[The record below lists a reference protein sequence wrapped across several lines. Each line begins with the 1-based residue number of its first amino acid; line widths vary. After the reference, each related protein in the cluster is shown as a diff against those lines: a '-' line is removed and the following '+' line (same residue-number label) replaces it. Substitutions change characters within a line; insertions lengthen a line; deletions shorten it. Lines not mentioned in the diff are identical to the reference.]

1 MRRSPIRRTALVA
14 ALIAAVAGVA
24 AGTGPAAAAGGAGS
38 VRDVCPTARPGQL
51 RCLAKVR
58 SDLRGGHGVR
68 GPASGTALPAGYG
81 PADLRSAYDLPT
93 TGGAD
98 QTVAIVDAGDA
109 ANAEADLAVYRD
121 TYGLPACTTANGC
134 FRKVNQDG
142 QASPLPEDAGW
153 SVEIALDLDMVSAV
167 CPDCHILLVEA
178 DYPDAGSLSTAVDTA
193 AALGATEISNSYGGG
208 DGHGVDQYAASYRHP
223 GVAVVA
229 SSGDSGYG
237 NPTAP
242 AEYPSVIAVGGTSLH
257 RDGSARGWAESA
269 WSGSG
274 TGCSAYLA
282 KPAWQHDPNC
292 PNRMIADIAAVA
304 DPNTGVA
311 VYETEQE
318 TGWIVAGGTSAS
330 SPIVAGIIALAGN
343 PDRYPDASYF
353 YAHGEQLHDIVTGAA
368 EGVDCGGDYLCTA
381 LPGYDGLTGNGTP
394 NGIAAF

>member
-1 MRRSPIRRTALVA
+1 MQRFHIRRTALVT
-14 ALIAAVAGVA
+14 ALIAAVTALAG
-24 AGTGPAAAAGGAGS
+24 GTAPAAAARGTGS
-38 VRDVCPTARPGQL
+38 VRNVCPAARPGQV

-58 SDLRGGHGVR
+58 TDLHGGRGAR
-68 GPASGTALPAGYG
+68 DRAAPPAGYG
-81 PADLRSAYDLPT
+81 PADLRSAYDLPAS
-93 TGGAD
+93 GGAD

-134 FRKVNQDG
+134 FRKVNQEG
-142 QASPLPEDAGW
+142 AASPLPDDQGW
-153 SVEIALDLDMVSAV
+153 SVEIALDLDMVSAA

-178 DYPDAGSLSTAVDTA
+178 DDAGYGPMATAVDTA

-208 DGHGVDQYAASYRHP
+208 DYNGVDRYAASYRHP

-229 SSGDSGYG
+229 SSGDGGYG
-237 NPTAP
+237 NPSAP
-242 AEYPSVIAVGGTSLH
+242 AEYPSVIAVGGTSL
-257 RDGSARGWAESA
+257 RRADNARGWSESA
-269 WSGSG
+269 WSMSG

-304 DPNTGVA
+304 DPDTGLA
-311 VYETEQE
+311 VYETGQS
-318 TGWIVAGGTSAS
+318 TGWIVVGGTSAS
-330 SPIVAGIIALAGN
+330 SPLVAGIIALAGN
-343 PDRYPDASYF
+343 PGQYPDASYF
-353 YAHGEQLHDIVTGAA
+353 YAHADGLHDVVTGASA
-368 EGVDCGGDYLCTA
+368 GVDCGGDYLCTA

>member
-1 MRRSPIRRTALVA
+1 MRSFPIGRTALVT
-14 ALIAAVAGVA
+14 ALIAAA
-24 AGTGPAAAAGGAGS
+24 AGLSGATAPATASSASGA
-38 VRDVCPTARPGQL
+38 VRDVCPTARPGQV

-58 SDLRGGHGVR
+58 TDRHGGRGVR
-68 GPASGTALPAGYG
+68 DLAAPPAGYG
-81 PADLRSAYDLPT
+81 PADLRSAYDLPA
-93 TGGAD
+93 TGGAN
-98 QTVAIVDAGDA
+98 QTVAVVDAGDA

-134 FRKVNQDG
+134 FRKVNQAG
-142 QASPLPEDAGW
+142 QPSPLPDDQGW
-153 SVEIALDLDMVSAV
+153 SVEIALDLDMVSAA

-178 DYPDAGSLSTAVDTA
+178 DDAGYGPMAAAVDTA

-208 DGHGVDQYAASYRHP
+208 DYNGVDQYAASYRHP

-237 NPTAP
+237 NPSAP
-242 AEYPSVIAVGGTSLH
+242 AEYPSVVAVGGTSL
-257 RDGSARGWAESA
+257 RRADNARGWSESA
-269 WSGSG
+269 WSASG

-304 DPNTGVA
+304 DPDTGLA
-311 VYETEQE
+311 VYETGQA
-318 TGWIVAGGTSAS
+318 TGWIVVGGTSAS
-330 SPIVAGIIALAGN
+330 SPLVAGIIALAGN

-353 YAHGEQLHDIVTGAA
+353 YAHADQLHDIVTGASS
-368 EGVDCGGDYLCTA
+368 GIDCGGDYLCTA